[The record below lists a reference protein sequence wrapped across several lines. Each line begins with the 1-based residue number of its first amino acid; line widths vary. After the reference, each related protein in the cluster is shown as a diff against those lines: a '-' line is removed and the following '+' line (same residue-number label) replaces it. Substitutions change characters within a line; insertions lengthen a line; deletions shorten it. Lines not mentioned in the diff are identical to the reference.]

1 MLRQPSS
8 SRHWF
13 WPAICVATA
22 LSASV
27 ARSSEVPSKP
37 PTDSTAASFMQQ
49 RVCRSSVPTGSRIAK
64 VTCRTRADLEA
75 EKKATEEIV
84 NQMRAPVRSPPPSS
98 SQRGR
103 RS

>member
-1 MLRQPSS
+1 MLRQHSS
-8 SRHWF
+8 SRHCF
-13 WPAICVATA
+13 WQAICVATA
-22 LSASV
+22 LAASV
-27 ARSSEVPSKP
+27 AQPSEVPSKP
-37 PTDSTAASFMQQ
+37 LAESSAASFKQE

-103 RS
+103 RG